1 MGYANKTPAL
11 GGGVVPPAQ
20 SKRTHMTKRERQRK
34 SGLVVFI
41 LVGWWWARS
50 HVACFVFFLCF
61 LFPFVAGELRKRLED
76 EAGNPKGTE
85 LVAET
90 PHKRSKGSLGA
101 SMSPLDIT
109 RQMNATTT
117 NSLNDLLHR
126 ESEEMLNLIMKTP
139 SK

>member
-1 MGYANKTPAL
+1 
-11 GGGVVPPAQ
+11 
-20 SKRTHMTKRERQRK
+20 
-34 SGLVVFI
+34 
-41 LVGWWWARS
+41 
-50 HVACFVFFLCF
+50 VFFSFSLF
-61 LFPFVAGELRKRLED
+61 LFFSFTIVAGELRKRLED
-76 EAGNPKGTE
+76 EAGNPKGTG

-90 PHKRSKGSLGA
+90 PHKRSKMMGGT

-117 NSLNDLLHR
+117 NSLNDLLHK

>member
-1 MGYANKTPAL
+1 
-11 GGGVVPPAQ
+11 
-20 SKRTHMTKRERQRK
+20 MTKRERQRK
-34 SGLVVFI
+34 NCLCVSL
-41 LVGWWWARS
+41 LVGGVCR
-50 HVACFVFFLCF
+50 HELTFEYVLCFFLF
-61 LFPFVAGELRKRLED
+61 LFFSFTIVAGELRKRLED
-76 EAGNPKGTE
+76 EAGNPKGTG

-90 PHKRSKGSLGA
+90 PHKRSKMMGGT

-117 NSLNDLLHR
+117 NSLNDLLHK

>member
-1 MGYANKTPAL
+1 
-11 GGGVVPPAQ
+11 
-20 SKRTHMTKRERQRK
+20 
-34 SGLVVFI
+34 
-41 LVGWWWARS
+41 
-50 HVACFVFFLCF
+50 VFFSFSLF
-61 LFPFVAGELRKRLED
+61 LFLSFTIVAGELRKRLED
-76 EAGNPKGTE
+76 EAGNPKGTG

-90 PHKRSKGSLGA
+90 PHKRSKMMGGT

-117 NSLNDLLHR
+117 NSLNDLLHK